1 MGHYRMATTRNN
13 AGIAHENGSM
23 ESARTLRS
31 PLVPEGSTDGMH
43 AALAAAGYDAIMVTE
58 IEVDQSFR
66 NFDEYWEFR
75 PCPSRRPAR
84 ASPDLTTLNETICAR
99 PCR

>member
-66 NFDEYWEFR
+66 ILTSIGSSDLALLAARQE
-75 PCPSRRPAR
+75 RRQ
-84 ASPDLTTLNETICAR
+84 T
-99 PCR
+99 